1 MPIHARLPLI
11 SGLAAMVLLASTS
24 IASWAGQGLSLADY
38 QRLKADDRGTL
49 EMVLTAMYE
58 AAIYAQSSMV
68 VPDMCFTPVPIA
80 GSELIAM
87 VDAEVAE
94 PTSPLE
100 RDYGAEDRLAMV
112 LVSALKSEDV
122 CR

>member
-1 MPIHARLPLI
+1 
-11 SGLAAMVLLASTS
+11 
-24 IASWAGQGLSLADY
+24 
-38 QRLKADDRGTL
+38 
-49 EMVLTAMYE
+49 
-58 AAIYAQSSMV
+58 
-68 VPDMCFTPVPIA
+68 
-80 GSELIAM
+80 
-87 VDAEVAE
+87 VAE